1 MSVSSAQSSLCQVEN
16 DIKHDDNIN
25 PHEVSFVIEFTRI
38 LMKQMIEQFGQGSDD
53 LDNEADVIDAL
64 NVRRSLWPERN
75 TCVRNVKL
83 ILA

>member
-1 MSVSSAQSSLCQVEN
+1 MSVSSAQSSLRQVEN

-25 PHEVSFVIEFTRI
+25 PHEVSFVIESTCI

-75 TCVRNVKL
+75 T
-83 ILA
+83 